1 MFERRSD
8 PVKFPAA
15 GAALRSRG
23 AAEDRPAPPGRASR
37 LHPGDRGAAVDGGGR
52 AACVAGMDSPG
63 KGIFFPD
70 LELLMESVQHSAGRR
85 SAAGGRTMT
94 GRAPHETGV
103 AGSFRVR
110 RARFGREPAGR
121 RPPEAESV
129 GSGVPCRDRSG
140 DTGRRKP
147 QDRARGPLRGGAGS
161 FGAAGRALRAGGA
174 RTKPCVTTVCA
185 DFRALRHRS
194 ARCSIALDNCRYQP

>member
-1 MFERRSD
+1 M
-8 PVKFPAA
+8 KFPAA

-52 AACVAGMDSPG
+52 AACAAGMDSPG

-70 LELLMESVQHSAGRR
+70 LELLMETVQHSAARG

-94 GRAPHETGV
+94 GRATHETGA
-103 AGSFRVR
+103 AGSSRVR
-110 RARFGREPAGR
+110 RARFGRAPADR
-121 RPPEAESV
+121 RPPEAERV
-129 GSGVPCRDRSG
+129 GSGVPCRN
-140 DTGRRKP
+140 RRDAAKRRRP
-147 QDRARGPLRGGAGS
+147 QFRAGGPLAGHAGACRGAG
-161 FGAAGRALRAGGA
+161 RVLRAGPT
-174 RTKPCVTTVCA
+174 RTKPYKTTVCA
-185 DFRALRHRS
+185 DIGAPRDRS

>member
-1 MFERRSD
+1 MAATRSIEIPYSIRRPGCANRGTMLERRND
-8 PVKFPAA
+8 HVKFLPAVAA
-15 GAALRSRG
+15 GGVG
-23 AAEDRPAPPGRASR
+23 AATCA
-37 LHPGDRGAAVDGGGR
+37 
-52 AACVAGMDSPG
+52 AGMDSPG
-63 KGIFFPD
+63 KGIFFPH
-70 LELLMESVQHSAGRR
+70 LELLMESVQHSAARG

-103 AGSFRVR
+103 AGSTRVR

-129 GSGVPCRDRSG
+129 GSGVPCRNRPG
-140 DTGRRKP
+140 DTGRRRP

-161 FGAAGRALRAGGA
+161 FGAAGRIQRPCPA

>member
-1 MFERRSD
+1 MAPAPFIDIPYSIRRPGCAKRGCMLERRSD
-8 PVKFPAA
+8 HVKFLPAVAA
-15 GAALRSRG
+15 GGVG
-23 AAEDRPAPPGRASR
+23 AATCA
-37 LHPGDRGAAVDGGGR
+37 
-52 AACVAGMDSPG
+52 AGMDSPG

-70 LELLMESVQHSAGRR
+70 LELLMESVQHSAVRA

-94 GRAPHETGV
+94 GRAPHETWA

-110 RARFGREPAGR
+110 PRRFGREPAGV
-121 RPPEAESV
+121 RPPEADSV
-129 GSGVPCRDRSG
+129 GSGFPCRNRPG
-140 DTGRRKP
+140 DTGRRRP

-161 FGAAGRALRAGGA
+161 LGAAGRVPGAGPT